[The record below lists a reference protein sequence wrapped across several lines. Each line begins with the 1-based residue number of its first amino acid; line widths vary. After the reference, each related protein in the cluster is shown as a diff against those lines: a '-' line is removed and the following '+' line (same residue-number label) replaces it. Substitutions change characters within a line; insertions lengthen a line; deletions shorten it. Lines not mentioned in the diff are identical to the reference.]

1 MIPPGDDDNFG
12 LDDDLA
18 SFLNEDND
26 SKESPEDD
34 FLDNDLFAFLNEDQE
49 TGASTEAVDD
59 DSEEDLFAFM
69 NDDAKEE
76 AIAGGGEKEEE
87 EEEETSILG
96 ELLGKTNQKPE
107 ALLPFKQEKRKA
119 RVDITK
125 NSKEDHR
132 EVKRYTKKE
141 ISDQLIKD
149 YRYMMAKN
157 YMMIQPV
164 TIMEKYPYKKKKKDS
179 DIIEEKKNVE
189 EDYIL
194 VIGKLQKWRSTEQFR
209 GKAYILGHIMY
220 VRKGDYWINGE
231 VRNMDPHF
239 AIVPYRK
246 YKRIKSKRIRDLLKP
261 LKYRLRTGKPFTIY
275 KEFPMIVKRT
285 GLYS

>member
-18 SFLNEDND
+18 SFLNEDDNKK
-26 SKESPEDD
+26 SEDE
-34 FLDNDLFAFLNEDQE
+34 FLDDDLFAFLNDEEQE
-49 TGASTEAVDD
+49 E
-59 DSEEDLFAFM
+59 DSEEED
-69 NDDAKEE
+69 
-76 AIAGGGEKEEE
+76 
-87 EEEETSILG
+87 TSILG
-96 ELLGKTNQKPE
+96 ELLGKSNKKPE
-107 ALLPFKQEKRKA
+107 ALLPFKHEKRKA

-141 ISDQLIKD
+141 INDQLIKD

-164 TIMEKYPYKKKKKDS
+164 TIMEKYPYKKKKSDS
-179 DIIEEKKNVE
+179 DIINGDKNVD
-189 EDYIL
+189 EDYVL
-194 VIGKLQKWRSTEQFR
+194 VIGKLPKWRSTEQFR

-220 VRKGDYWINGE
+220 IRRGDYWVNGE
-231 VRNMDPHF
+231 VRNMEPHF
-239 AIVPYRK
+239 AIVIVRK

-261 LKYRLRTGKPFTIY
+261 LKHRLRSGKPFTIY